1 MVLYIRVDDLSS
13 AVFKL
18 PSVIPNSS
26 VRVSYRQP
34 PCILKPWGIQKEW
47 WCLGRMKQEELGPQQ
62 QMLKDRV
69 CECSVAFN
77 SATPWTVVLQA
88 PLSLEFSRQEC
99 WSRLPFPL
107 RVSSQP
113 RDPTC
118 ICRWSLHHWATWKT
132 GESQE
137 AVERLAAVWTNSE
150 RGRHKGNFSW
160 GGREGKTAISG

>member
-1 MVLYIRVDDLSS
+1 MIFPVLFSNCPLLSLTPQS
-13 AVFKL
+13 ESLIDNHLVFWSL
-18 PSVIPNSS
+18 
-26 VRVSYRQP
+26 
-34 PCILKPWGIQKEW
+34 GE
-47 WCLGRMKQEELGPQQ
+47 CLGRMKQEELGPQQ